1 MYCADLTIIKSTTD
15 MRKILTYFVLPVL
28 IIVLAFLLYR
38 SINEPVKFQN
48 ELKQRSGVAIERLK
62 DIRTLQVTY
71 KDTYGHYAPVMDS
84 LIDFYKNGKITI
96 IRQIG
101 SEDDSTA
108 VQHTEAVK
116 KQFRN
121 LKGEQLSQKLYEL
134 YQNGDRNLIV
144 RIPQLTDVRDTLF
157 TKRPN
162 FNVEDLRYI
171 PFTDRD
177 TVIMSSI
184 IKTVSGVEVPLF
196 EAKMPYR
203 QLLGGMDHQQIV
215 NLVAE
220 REDTGRYAGLM
231 VGSIDNANNN
241 AGNWE

>member
-1 MYCADLTIIKSTTD
+1 
-15 MRKILTYFVLPVL
+15 MRKLLTYVIFPLL
-28 IIVLAFLLYR
+28 IIGLAYLLFR

-48 ELKQRSGVAIERLK
+48 ELKQRSSVGIERMK

-84 LIDFYKNGKITI
+84 LIDFYNNGKITI
-96 IRQIG
+96 MRQIG

-108 VQHTEAVK
+108 VLHTEAIK
-116 KQFRN
+116 KQFKN
-121 LKGEQLSQKLYEL
+121 LKGEKLNEKLYEL
-134 YQNGDRNLIV
+134 YQKGDQNLII

-157 TKRPN
+157 NKRAN

-171 PFTDRD
+171 PFTEKD

-184 IKTVSGVEVPLF
+184 VKTVSGVEVPLF
-196 EAKMPYR
+196 EAKMPYK
-203 QLLGGMDHQQIV
+203 LLLNGMDHQQIV

-231 VGSIDNANNN
+231 VGSIENANNN